1 MAVASLVLGIIS
13 LVIGLF
19 VSGFGWIGSI
29 VGIVGIILGAVA
41 KKNGP
46 EEKAGIA
53 KAGLVCSILG
63 TILGLLLYVACVA
76 CVSGLVS
83 AVPEI
88 GELTSSL
95 PLD

>member
-13 LVIGLF
+13 LVVGVF

-29 VGIVGIILGAVA
+29 LGIVGIILGAVA
-41 KKNGP
+41 RKNGP

-76 CVSGLVS
+76 CVGGLAS
-83 AVPEI
+83 AMPEL
-88 GELTSSL
+88 GDLTSDL
-95 PLD
+95 MVN